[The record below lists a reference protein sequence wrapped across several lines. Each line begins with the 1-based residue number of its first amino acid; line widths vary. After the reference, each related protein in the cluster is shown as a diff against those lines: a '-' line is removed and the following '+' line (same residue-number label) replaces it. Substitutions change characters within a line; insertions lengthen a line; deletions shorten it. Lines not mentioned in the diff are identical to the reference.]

1 MTIRDNIDFDGDT
14 GIVVGGASGIGRE
27 IADQFARLGGNVV
40 VADIDTDGGEAAAAD
55 IDGQT
60 GASARFVETD
70 ASAYADCAEMVA
82 AARDAFGSVDA
93 VFNCV
98 SPRVASLSER
108 SKPFAESDPSEWDP
122 YWNVVLRGAANV
134 THAALQPMLEQ
145 ESGTIV
151 NFVSESYKG
160 HDQHLSMYAATKAG
174 VATLTKV
181 VSKEVGPDGVRV
193 NAVSPGTTKTEYTA
207 DFVDQY
213 GDRIAEQ
220 YPMGRLGTPADQ
232 AHAALFL
239 CSDAAA
245 WITGQTLSVSGGY
258 L

>member
-1 MTIRDNIDFDGDT
+1 MTIVDDIDFGGDT
-14 GIVVGGASGIGRE
+14 GVVVGGASGIGRE
-27 IADQFARLGGNVV
+27 IADQFAALGGNVV
-40 VADIDTDGGEAAAAD
+40 VADIDIESGEATAAA
-55 IDGQT
+55 IDDT
-60 GASARFVETD
+60 NGASAEFVETD
-70 ASAYADCAEMVA
+70 ASDYADCEAMVA
-82 AARDAFGSVDA
+82 AARDAFGSVDTL
-93 VFNCV
+93 VNCV

-108 SKPFAESDPSEWDP
+108 TKPFAETDPDDWEP
-122 YWNVVLRGAANV
+122 YWEVVLRGSANV

-145 ESGTIV
+145 ESGSIV

-160 HDQHLSMYAATKAG
+160 HDEHLGMYAATKAG

-181 VSKEVGPDGVRV
+181 VSKEVGADGIRV
-193 NAVSPGTTKTEYTA
+193 NAVSPGTTRTEYTA

-220 YPMGRLGTPADQ
+220 YPLGRLGEPEDPAN
-232 AHAALFL
+232 AALFL
-239 CSDAAA
+239 CSDAAD